1 MWTVNWL
8 VGPVPS
14 PIFWYLHEDHR
25 PGSVFVTDNIYMCS
39 YFNLTNYNISITLT
53 DKEDQEVE
61 DDNNLYHHLCAGSSS
76 RTEHAERWEMTVLSF
91 CGSSRAPVQFTFQ
104 FSRLLDIS
112 ALCWV
117 SRHVLNW
124 KQNRAIFLASIFVYW
139 NDIICIQLI
148 MTSQVL
154 SGLSQISMYVAME
167 VSYFLYQWEIIFSC
181 G

>member
-8 VGPVPS
+8 VGPEPS

-25 PGSVFVTDNIYMCS
+25 PGSGFVIDQYLIYMCS

-91 CGSSRAPVQFTFQ
+91 CGFSRARVQFTFQ

-117 SRHVLNW
+117 SRHVFKLKT
-124 KQNRAIFLASIFVYW
+124 KQN
-139 NDIICIQLI
+139 N
-148 MTSQVL
+148 L
-154 SGLSQISMYVAME
+154 SGKYFYLLKWYNMYTVNNDQ
-167 VSYFLYQWEIIFSC
+167 SGSIRTFSN
-181 G
+181 